1 MSSYDLDIIYD
12 FGQKELKIQFMTKE
26 QAQAYQSLHR
36 EARIL
41 AGQEYSVWLPVPQ
54 GMTHIRASFQYGLV
68 FCFDD
73 AASARE
79 WMQRVVLAQMYN
91 GGRDSKA
98 VYIERSWVEVE
109 LNKKLGIKQRGLT
122 AQPLSTRLRDRD
134 PSAEPPKHRYQ
145 HVPNSGFGVERGELG
160 DYSKKYHVFGVQR
173 QTYSR
178 KHYESD

>member
-41 AGQEYSVWLPVPQ
+41 TGQEYSVWLPVPQ

-91 GGRDSKA
+91 GGRDPKA
-98 VYIERSWVEVE
+98 VYIERSWVELE
-109 LNKKLGIKQRGLT
+109 LNKKLGIKQSSLT
-122 AQPLSTRLRDRD
+122 AQPPSTRLRDRD
-134 PSAEPPKHRYQ
+134 PSMEPPKVKYQ
-145 HVPNSGFGVERGELG
+145 HVPKNGFGVERGELR
-160 DYSKKYHVFGVQR
+160 DYNKKDHVFGVPPAP
-173 QTYSR
+173 YSR
-178 KHYESD
+178 RHYESD